1 MIELSG
7 VSKKYNEKVILENFS
22 LNINDGDFIVIT
34 GKSGS
39 GKSTI
44 LNLIGLLEKPTN
56 GLIKI
61 DGIDCVKLARSKR
74 LKMYR
79 YKISYLFQNYAL
91 IDNISVEENMKIA
104 VKYLKISKKEKV
116 ELIDSALKKVG
127 LSGLNKQD
135 VFTLSG
141 GEQQRLAIAR
151 LIVKPSDIILADEPT
166 GNLDYENSNI
176 IFKLLKEINMNDKKT
191 VIVVSHSKDYI
202 HYFDREIDISK

>member
-176 IFKLLKEINMNDKKT
+176 IFKLLKEINVNDKKT

>member
-1 MIELSG
+1 MIEVSG
-7 VSKKYNEKVILENFS
+7 VSKKYNEKVILENFT

-116 ELIDSALKKVG
+116 ELINSALKKVG

-176 IFKLLKEINMNDKKT
+176 IFKLLKEINVNDKKT